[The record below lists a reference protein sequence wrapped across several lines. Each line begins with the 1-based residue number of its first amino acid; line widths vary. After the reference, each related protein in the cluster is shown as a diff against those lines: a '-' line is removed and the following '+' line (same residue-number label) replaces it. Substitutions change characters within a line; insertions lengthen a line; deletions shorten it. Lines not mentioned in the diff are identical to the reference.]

1 MSEHV
6 VPLRTYI
13 GVFLALMALTAL
25 TTGVAYIDLGAL
37 NTVAALTIAVVKMLL
52 VVLYFM
58 HARYATGLTR
68 VVIIAGFFWLGILIT
83 FALSDELT
91 RNWEI
96 VPQAW
101 GAIIASLRAPVDR
114 CLKWH
119 GR

>member
-13 GVFLALMALTAL
+13 GVFLGLMALTAL

-68 VVIIAGFFWLGILIT
+68 VVIIAGFFLAG
-83 FALSDELT
+83 D
-91 RNWEI
+91 
-96 VPQAW
+96 PDH
-101 GAIIASLRAPVDR
+101 LRALRRAHAQLADR
-114 CLKWH
+114 SSGLGSNHCFAP
-119 GR
+119 GPC